1 MMRVAGLTL
10 WLIVPIACLAGC
22 LDAQPNV
29 ARMKLDAD
37 IVQVKKF
44 YPASPWLS
52 FDEAGDPNP
61 EGFKVAVYLISAKT
75 QKGAFGDGDI
85 EVVIYSHP
93 RSESSKQPAEPVVEK
108 KWVLSPEDAMPFR
121 AKIEAV
127 MGFGYGLRLNWGDV
141 DLLGKTVSV
150 HINFRRR
157 DGRLIQSSP
166 KWLRVPPRF
175 TGY

>member
-1 MMRVAGLTL
+1 MTRVTGLML
-10 WLIVPIACLAGC
+10 AMIVPIVCGTGC

-44 YPASPWLS
+44 YSAAPWLS

-61 EGFKVAVYLISAKT
+61 EGFKVAVYLISAQT
-75 QKGAFGDGDI
+75 GKGAFGDGDI

-93 RSESSKQPAEPVVEK
+93 KSEIGKPPAKPVVEK
-108 KWVLSPEDAMPFR
+108 KWVFSPEDAMPYR
-121 AKIEAV
+121 VKIEAV
-127 MGFGYGLRLNWGDV
+127 MGFSYGLRLSWGDV

-150 HINFRRR
+150 NINFRRR

-175 TGY
+175 AGY